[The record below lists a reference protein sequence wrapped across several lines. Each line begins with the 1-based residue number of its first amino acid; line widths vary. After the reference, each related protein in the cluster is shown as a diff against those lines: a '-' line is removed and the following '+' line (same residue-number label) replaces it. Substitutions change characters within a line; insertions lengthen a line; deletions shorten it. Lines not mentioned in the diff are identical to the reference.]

1 MTLLE
6 GNTLEATDS
15 TSLEFDIGTDIDT
28 ECAITEDVKQRPQVL
43 AASACDN
50 LRKAISTVGR
60 SASDLADKRVHL
72 ESLNQQLR
80 ECLAPDYKGDVDPYP
95 IALDRKVCE
104 KAIERLSAKVDDG
117 QLKKTIKDTI
127 SVLKAYSETI

>member
-6 GNTLEATDS
+6 GNTHEATDIS
-15 TSLEFDIGTDIDT
+15 SMVTGTGDEIDT
-28 ECAITEDVKQRPQVL
+28 ECAITEDVIQRPQVL

-60 SASDLADKRVHL
+60 YGSDLADKRVHL

-104 KAIERLSAKVDDG
+104 KSIERLAAKVDDS

-127 SVLKAYSETI
+127 SVLKAYAETI